1 MRACPC
7 IVKYPKT
14 IFESKFTIYLTPE
27 FQKDESII
35 LLYDIKT
42 TFQKAYVFLGQKSSR
57 STSVGE
63 DGSWRVDLLSI
74 CSLYFEFS
82 VYCFKT
88 SAIKPFNFWQT
99 IRRKDGI
106 SPTPKRNYLRL
117 NNYSK
122 LRHRCN
128 YYSYLAANSDYGV
141 MKTPKRRFL
150 SLILACNVNYYLA

>member
-35 LLYDIKT
+35 LLYDFKT
-42 TFQKAYVFLGQKSSR
+42 TFQNAYVFLGQNSSR

-63 DGSWRVDLLSI
+63 DGSWREDLVPI

-88 SAIKPFNFWQT
+88 SASNPFWQT

-106 SPTPKRNYLRL
+106 SSTPKRNYLRL

-122 LRHRCN
+122 LRHHHCN
-128 YYSYLAANSDYGV
+128 YYSYLAANSVIFISPWLWRHED
-141 MKTPKRRFL
+141 TETSIFIFNSCL
-150 SLILACNVNYYLA
+150 